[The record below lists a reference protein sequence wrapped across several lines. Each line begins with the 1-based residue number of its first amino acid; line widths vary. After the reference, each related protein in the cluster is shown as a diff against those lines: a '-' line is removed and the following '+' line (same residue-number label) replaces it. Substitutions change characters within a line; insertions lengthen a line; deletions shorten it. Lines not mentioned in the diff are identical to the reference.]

1 MAEDVK
7 AREGSNPLWH
17 MSAKEQFIKVA
28 GLVQKLHTKN
38 KKLVQIVQVIDHKA
52 SNPHLV
58 CRGST
63 IPNKGRSARLAIPV
77 LACKQV
83 QARANLNQTNQ

>member
-1 MAEDVK
+1 MTEDVK

-17 MSAKEQFIKVA
+17 MSARGQFIKVA
-28 GLVQKLHTKN
+28 GLVQKLHKN
-38 KKLVQIVQVIDHKA
+38 AKLVQIVQVIEHKA

-77 LACKQV
+77 LACKQL
-83 QARANLNQTNQ
+83 QARENLNQTMH

>member
-1 MAEDVK
+1 MTEDVK

-17 MSAKEQFIKVA
+17 MSAKEQIIKVA
-28 GLVQKLHTKN
+28 GFVQKLHKN
-38 KKLVQIVQVIDHKA
+38 AKLVQIVQAIEHKA

-58 CRGST
+58 CSGST

-83 QARANLNQTNQ
+83 QASASLNQTNQ